1 MAEHALLVAVRCL
14 LDRVLCFTRLHFTFP
29 PKLGMRTIGDA
40 SDQQCI
46 LLPSIACNAPC
57 NTNSF
62 FFIIVCFCPYV
73 FFVHITAS
81 HLALH
86 TSFCF
91 GGLLVPK

>member
-1 MAEHALLVAVRCL
+1 MDEHALLVAVRCL

-62 FFIIVCFCPYV
+62 FFIICLSPYV
-73 FFVHITAS
+73 VFMHTTAS

-86 TSFCF
+86 SLFCF
-91 GGLLVPK
+91 GGLLVIK